1 MEVIKSTKILGTKV
15 STENESQIIKKII
28 KSLKTSSEKIH
39 IVTPNPEII
48 IYALRQKEYQDIL
61 NRAQVSLPDGIGVLG
76 ASQILKKG
84 VSERITGVDFMQK
97 LIRECAKEALKTGF
111 FGGMPGVA
119 EKTANC
125 LQKSYPNLKVV
136 YASDVWDKKKIKGGE
151 IDVLFVALGFPKQE
165 KWIAKNL
172 SKIPVKCAMGVG
184 GSFDYISG
192 RVKRAPSLIRKFG
205 LEWLFRLVNEPW
217 RLKRQLA
224 LPQFAYYI
232 IRERLFDKQN

>member
-97 LIRECAKEALKTGF
+97 LIRECTKEALKTGF